1 MDRRALLALLGAACL
16 AVSRPGPASE
26 LERLLSEKPRPLRV
40 LHRDNPA
47 PAQSQQCCRVCRA
60 GKACGN
66 SCIAQDKQC
75 HQPPGCACDG

>member
-1 MDRRALLALLGAACL
+1 MQAAKICAAVIGLVLATATASIGNGREPAVTKGNAYSEPDTGA
-16 AVSRPGPASE
+16 PPASP
-26 LERLLSEKPRPLRV
+26 LE
-40 LHRDNPA
+40 
-47 PAQSQQCCRVCRA
+47 CCKVCTK